1 MLASNRQC
9 RTRRGMKERMEDERL
24 WTVACLRG
32 RLLAERVASKA
43 AKEEAEKLAKRL
55 EELERKLDEEIK
67 CRDRAEKKLK
77 CAIKKLESLKV
88 SDGRD
93 QADIPLSSVSSS
105 SSQCFLGQQRLDR
118 DMSGSVTA
126 DLVHGG
132 EDVKIIPSSSG
143 DDASGRWPEES
154 DHQLVYLKE
163 TWISLGTAKS
173 QYKGCSPK
181 EWATGA
187 LRACSCSDDKQE
199 TSADDEAESEDNVL
213 ALVAVS
219 RQLDLEAGRLEI
231 KDNVQGVLLALRNVK
246 ELLLQSLVRRANTFN

>member
-1 MLASNRQC
+1 M
-9 RTRRGMKERMEDERL
+9 
-24 WTVACLRG
+24 
-32 RLLAERVASKA
+32 
-43 AKEEAEKLAKRL
+43 

-93 QADIPLSSVSSS
+93 QADIPSSSVSSS
-105 SSQCFLGQQRLDR
+105 SSRCFLGQQRLDR

-126 DLVHGG
+126 DLGHGG

-143 DDASGRWPEES
+143 DDDASGRWLEES

-163 TWISLGTAKS
+163 TRISLGTAKS

-181 EWATGA
+181 EWSTGA
-187 LRACSCSDDKQE
+187 LRY
-199 TSADDEAESEDNVL
+199 
-213 ALVAVS
+213 VS
-219 RQLDLEAGRLEI
+219 
-231 KDNVQGVLLALRNVK
+231 K
-246 ELLLQSLVRRANTFN
+246 

>member
-9 RTRRGMKERMEDERL
+9 RTRRGMKEQMEDERL

-77 CAIKKLESLKV
+77 CAIKKLKSLKV

-93 QADIPLSSVSSS
+93 QAGIPLSSVSSS
-105 SSQCFLGQQRLDR
+105 SSRCFLGQQRLDR

-143 DDASGRWPEES
+143 DDTSGRWPEES

-181 EWATGA
+181 DWATGA
-187 LRACSCSDDKQE
+187 LSDDKQE

>member
-1 MLASNRQC
+1 M
-9 RTRRGMKERMEDERL
+9 
-24 WTVACLRG
+24 
-32 RLLAERVASKA
+32 
-43 AKEEAEKLAKRL
+43 

-93 QADIPLSSVSSS
+93 QAGIPLSSVSSS
-105 SSQCFLGQQRLDR
+105 SSRCFLGQQRLDR

-181 EWATGA
+181 DWATGA
-187 LRACSCSDDKQE
+187 LRY
-199 TSADDEAESEDNVL
+199 
-213 ALVAVS
+213 VS
-219 RQLDLEAGRLEI
+219 
-231 KDNVQGVLLALRNVK
+231 K
-246 ELLLQSLVRRANTFN
+246 

>member
-1 MLASNRQC
+1 
-9 RTRRGMKERMEDERL
+9 MEDERS

-67 CRDRAEKKLK
+67 CRNRAEKRRK

-93 QADIPLSSVSSS
+93 QADIPSSSVSSS
-105 SSQCFLGQQRLDR
+105 SPRCFLGHQRLDR
-118 DMSGSVTA
+118 DMCSSVTA
-126 DLVHGG
+126 DLGHHG
-132 EDVKIIPSSSG
+132 EDVKIVPCSPG
-143 DDASGRWPEES
+143 DDALGRWPEES

-173 QYKGCSPK
+173 RHKGCNPK

-187 LRACSCSDDKQE
+187 LSDDKQE
-199 TSADDEAESEDNVL
+199 TPADDDAETEDNVL

-231 KDNVQGVLLALRNVK
+231 NDNVHGVLLALRNVK
-246 ELLLQSLVRRANTFN
+246 EQLLQSLVRRAGTFH